1 MSVLSN
7 ALNNSHKQTLWFWQE
22 RREAERRQTQQALYE
37 ASRHAT
43 RPIDRDAE
51 MGVEEDETEAE

>member
-7 ALNNSHKQTLWFWQE
+7 ALNNSHRQSLWFWHE
-22 RREAERRQTQQALYE
+22 RREAERLQTQQALRE
-37 ASRHAT
+37 ASQYET

-51 MGVEEDETEAE
+51 MGTQEDESEEE

>member
-7 ALNNSHKQTLWFWQE
+7 ALNNSHKQSLWFWHE
-22 RREAERRQTQQALYE
+22 RREAERRQTQQAVYE
-37 ASRHAT
+37 ASQYAT

-51 MGVEEDETEAE
+51 MGTQEDEPEDE